1 MAKNFDYILLL
12 AKEVPGFKRLYE
24 YCDMAE
30 TLLATYPE
38 ASANS
43 SRKALEWLV
52 KNMLKMKNVQIDER
66 ETLNDL
72 LHKPETYA
80 FINHDVN
87 LDDDIR
93 LVHKIGNSA
102 SHDGGVTAKCH
113 RDGSMTSTPSVTV
126 DS

>member
-12 AKEVPGFKRLYE
+12 AKELPGFKRLHE

-30 TLLATYPE
+30 TLQATYPE

-52 KNMLKMKNVQIDER
+52 KNMLKMKDAQMDEH

-72 LHKPETYA
+72 LHKPET
-80 FINHDVN
+80 
-87 LDDDIR
+87 
-93 LVHKIGNSA
+93 
-102 SHDGGVTAKCH
+102 
-113 RDGSMTSTPSVTV
+113 
-126 DS
+126 

>member
-30 TLLATYPE
+30 TLQATYPE

-80 FINHDVN
+80 FINHGVN

-102 SHDGGVTAKCH
+102 SQNVT
-113 RDGSMTSTPSVTV
+113 GTGQ
-126 DS
+126 

>member
-12 AKEVPGFKRLYE
+12 TEEVPGFKRLHE

-30 TLLATYPE
+30 TLQATYPE

-52 KNMLKMKNVQIDER
+52 KNMLKMKDAQMDEH

-80 FINHDVN
+80 FIN
-87 LDDDIR
+87 R
-93 LVHKIGNSA
+93 CEAG
-102 SHDGGVTAKCH
+102 
-113 RDGSMTSTPSVTV
+113 R
-126 DS
+126 

>member
-1 MAKNFDYILLL
+1 
-12 AKEVPGFKRLYE
+12 
-24 YCDMAE
+24 MAE
-30 TLLATYPE
+30 TLQATYPE

-93 LVHKIGNSA
+93 LVHKIGNSV
-102 SHDGGVTAKCH
+102 SQNVT
-113 RDGSMTSTPSVTV
+113 GSGQ
-126 DS
+126 

>member
-12 AKEVPGFKRLYE
+12 TEEVPGFKRLHE

-30 TLLATYPE
+30 TLQATYPE

-93 LVHKIGNSA
+93 LVQKHGTAARQDVPGSA
-102 SHDGGVTAKCH
+102 Q
-113 RDGSMTSTPSVTV
+113 
-126 DS
+126 

>member
-30 TLLATYPE
+30 TLQATYPE

-66 ETLNDL
+66 KPSTICFISQKLMPLSIMMSIWMTTSVWFIRSATLPVKMSQGRVNDTIP
-72 LHKPETYA
+72 KRY
-80 FINHDVN
+80 
-87 LDDDIR
+87 
-93 LVHKIGNSA
+93 S
-102 SHDGGVTAKCH
+102 
-113 RDGSMTSTPSVTV
+113 
-126 DS
+126 